1 MKTEKQLN
9 WNEIFVAY
17 SEPSW
22 NSLFRF
28 SMSLC
33 KDEAEAEDLTQQTLL
48 KALQAVPSF
57 FNHNYSAETPDEA
70 RQAAEKQ
77 GHSEVQTHLLNWLLK
92 ICKNTFLDS
101 RNSARRKLNH
111 MTIED
116 WEEDPDETQAVS
128 NAGHPSALNRGKTG
142 DNSLQSEETTFFEQ
156 ALDDE
161 WKERFQQLNARQRS
175 IVYLAA
181 EDYSY
186 KEIAQLLEIPMGTV
200 MSTLS
205 RALGKLKKKAVD

>member
-1 MKTEKQLN
+1 MKTDKQAN

-22 NSLFRF
+22 SSLFRF

-33 KDEAEAEDLTQQTLL
+33 RNHSEAEDLMQQTLL
-48 KALQAVPSF
+48 KALQAVPNF
-57 FNHNYSAETPDEA
+57 FSHNYSASTPDEA
-70 RQAAEKQ
+70 ILAAERQ
-77 GHSEVQTHLLNWLLK
+77 GLSELRVHLLNWMLK

-101 RNSARRKLNH
+101 RSAARHKLNH
-111 MTIED
+111 LSIED
-116 WEEDPDETQAVS
+116 WDESPDAASDRTGGPSQQPPLSKVGPETLKSQEDA
-128 NAGHPSALNRGKTG
+128 
-142 DNSLQSEETTFFEQ
+142 FFEH

-161 WKERFQQLNARQRS
+161 WKERFEELNPRQRS

-186 KEIAQLLEIPMGTV
+186 KEIAQLLEIPIGTV

-205 RALGKLKKKAVD
+205 RALGKLKKNAST